1 MMFEKKKTKKVVALF
16 MGVWAQ
22 GKSYQCQ
29 AKTGGEKQKPTSKL
43 SNTYTNKVNKKA
55 TLPYLL
61 KDK

>member
-1 MMFEKKKTKKVVALF
+1 ME
-16 MGVWAQ
+16 VWAQ
-22 GKSYQCQ
+22 GKSYQCK

-43 SNTYTNKVNKKA
+43 SNTYTNKVNKKT